1 MSKFHYAEDKIPFN
15 SDNFYSL
22 FKKNEKIISTVPPD
36 NKELNDLIN
45 QISTKKDYE
54 YNNVL
59 VPQLPSW
66 NRIKEDIKIKLKN
79 VRNNFYKEVM
89 RDKAYQE
96 DIKYDMK
103 NLDNKINSLNLFNNI
118 MQHKHN
124 EIKELINK
132 MKKEL
137 KEKIDNETNKLPKL
151 SSIKETLIQK
161 GNTIMLNIANSNFIK
176 KDIKDIKKI
185 KDILIKEVINTQ
197 RFFDAVKNESL
208 KNEIIKELENS
219 AETIGKN
226 YLMKKEEEEK
236 KFKEII
242 EKNRQENEKLRQ
254 NFEKNLNNISQENN
268 NLKRIIE
275 EMRRPPPP
283 PPQPQVNYF
292 RATPYTGV
300 SIVDGLAAIG
310 EGRSYAYREQIA
322 AVNGIGGYRGTTE
335 QNTHMLNLLK
345 QGRLIKP

>member
-1 MSKFHYAEDKIPFN
+1 
-15 SDNFYSL
+15 
-22 FKKNEKIISTVPPD
+22 
-36 NKELNDLIN
+36 
-45 QISTKKDYE
+45 
-54 YNNVL
+54 
-59 VPQLPSW
+59 
-66 NRIKEDIKIKLKN
+66 
-79 VRNNFYKEVM
+79 M

-137 KEKIDNETNKLPKL
+137 KEKIDNETNKLSKY
-151 SSIKETLIQK
+151 SDIKESLIQK
-161 GNTIMLNIANSNFIK
+161 GNTIMLNRANSNFVT
-176 KDIKDIKKI
+176 KDIKEIKKN
-185 KDILIKEVINTQ
+185 LIKEVINTP

-226 YLMKKEEEEK
+226 YLIKKEEEEK

-275 EMRRPPPP
+275 EMRRPPAP

-322 AVNGIGGYRGTTE
+322 AVNGIGGYRGTPE